1 MSTRSEN
8 TMYIPYGA
16 FELKASY
23 QKNFLKANAIVSGS
37 VILLTVIY
45 LIATM
50 LLADDAI
57 DLTGKVIK
65 TVADLGPPPSVAQK
79 PPQVQ
84 VVQPDITLP
93 KVGIPKPVA
102 DEELMD
108 EDVVLATREELA
120 DIQAPDVGSE
130 KGVTIDI
137 DEDFIPASDAF
148 VPVENMPEL
157 IFKNKPEYPR
167 MVKDAGLEGTVY
179 LRVLVKKDG
188 TVGDAKVEKSSKIA
202 SLDEAALKAVFAC
215 TFKPA
220 IQNGRPVNV
229 WVSFPYEFSLTKKQ

>member
-1 MSTRSEN
+1 MPARQGSAMNS
-8 TMYIPYGA
+8 PYGA

-23 QKNFLKANAIVSGS
+23 QRNFLKSNAVVSGTI
-37 VILLTVIY
+37 VLITIIY
-45 LIATM
+45 LVATVFGG
-50 LLADDAI
+50 DDAI
-57 DLTGKVIK
+57 DMTGKVIK

-84 VVQPDITLP
+84 VVQPDINLP

-120 DIQAPDVGSE
+120 DIQAPDVGSQE
-130 KGVTIDI
+130 GVTIDI
-137 DEDFIPASDAF
+137 DEDFIPGSDEF

-157 IFKNKPEYPR
+157 IHKEVPEYPK
-167 MVKDAGLEGTVY
+167 MAKQAGLDGDVT

-188 TVGDAKVEKSSKIA
+188 TVGDAKVQVSSNIA
-202 SLDEAALKAVFAC
+202 SLDEAALRAVFKC

-229 WVSFPYEFSLTKKQ
+229 WVSFPYEFSLTKQ

>member
-1 MSTRSEN
+1 MPTRTES

-16 FELKASY
+16 YELKATY

-45 LIATM
+45 LLAT
-50 LLADDAI
+50 AFGGDDAI
-57 DLTGKVIK
+57 DLTGRVIK

-102 DEELMD
+102 DDELMD

-120 DIQAPDVGSE
+120 DIQAPDVGSDE
-130 KGVTIDI
+130 GVKIDI
-137 DEDFIPASDAF
+137 DEDFIPASDEF
-148 VPVENMPEL
+148 VPVEIMPEL

-167 MVKDAGLEGTVY
+167 MVKDAGLEGKVT

-188 TVGDAKVEKSSKIA
+188 TVGDAIVQVSSRIA
-202 SLDEAALKAVFAC
+202 SLDEAALKAVFGC

-229 WVSFPYEFSLTKKQ
+229 WVSFPYEFELTKKQ

>member
-1 MSTRSEN
+1 MTTRNEN
-8 TMYIPYGA
+8 TMFVPYGA

-45 LIATM
+45 LLVTVLFAE
-50 LLADDAI
+50 DAL
-57 DLTGKVIK
+57 DMTGKVIK

-79 PPQVQ
+79 PPQIQ
-84 VVQPDITLP
+84 VIQPDINLP

-102 DEELMD
+102 DDELMD
-108 EDVVLATREELA
+108 EDVVLATKDELA
-120 DIQAPDVGSE
+120 DIQAPDVGSD

-137 DEDFIPASDAF
+137 DEDFIPGSDEF

-157 IFKNKPEYPR
+157 IHKESGEYPR
-167 MVKDAGLEGTVY
+167 FAKEAGLEGTVY
-179 LRVLVKKDG
+179 VRVLVKKDG
-188 TVGDAKVEKSSKIA
+188 TVGDAKIEKSSGVV
-202 SLDEAALKAVFAC
+202 SLDEAAMKLVYKC

-229 WVSFPYEFSLTKKQ
+229 WVSFPYEFTLTRK

>member
-1 MSTRSEN
+1 MARRLESAIYS
-8 TMYIPYGA
+8 PYGA
-16 FELKASY
+16 YELKATY

-37 VILLTVIY
+37 VILITLIY
-45 LIATM
+45 LIATVW
-50 LLADDAI
+50 AGDDAI

-84 VVQPDITLP
+84 IVQPDITLP

-108 EDVVLATREELA
+108 EDVVLATKEELA

-130 KGVTIDI
+130 EGVKIDI
-137 DEDFIPASDAF
+137 DEDFIPGSDEF
-148 VPVENMPEL
+148 VPVEIMPEL

-202 SLDEAALKAVFAC
+202 SLDEAALAAAFGCK
-215 TFKPA
+215 FKPA

-229 WVSFPYEFSLTKKQ
+229 WVSFPYEFTLTKQ

>member
-1 MSTRSEN
+1 MARRLESAVYS
-8 TMYIPYGA
+8 PYGA
-16 FELKASY
+16 YELKATY

-37 VILLTVIY
+37 VILITIIY
-45 LIATM
+45 L
-50 LLADDAI
+50 LAVAFGGDNAI

-79 PPQVQ
+79 PPQIQ
-84 VVQPDITLP
+84 VVQPDIKLP

-102 DEELMD
+102 DEELME

-130 KGVTIDI
+130 SGVTIDI
-137 DEDFIPASDAF
+137 DEDFIPGSDEF

-157 IFKNKPEYPR
+157 IYKHIPEYPR
-167 MVKDAGLEGTVY
+167 MVREAGLEGNVT

-188 TVGDAKVEKSSKIA
+188 SVGDAKVQVSSKIA
-202 SLDEAALKAVFAC
+202 SLDEAALKAVFSC
-215 TFKPA
+215 KFKPA
-220 IQNGRPVNV
+220 IQNGRPVLV
-229 WVSFPYEFSLTKKQ
+229 WVSFPYEFSLTKK

>member
-1 MSTRSEN
+1 MARRLESAIYS
-8 TMYIPYGA
+8 PYGA
-16 FELKASY
+16 YELKATY

-37 VILLTVIY
+37 VILITVIY
-45 LIATM
+45 LLATV
-50 LLADDAI
+50 LSGDDAI

-84 VVQPDITLP
+84 VVQPDINLP
-93 KVGIPKPVA
+93 KIGIPKPVA

-130 KGVTIDI
+130 EGVKIDI
-137 DEDFIPASDAF
+137 DEDFIPGSDEF
-148 VPVENMPEL
+148 VPVEIMPE
-157 IFKNKPEYPR
+157 FVYKHMTEYPR

-188 TVGDAKVEKSSKIA
+188 SVGDAKVEKSSKIA
-202 SLDEAALKAVFAC
+202 SLDEAALKAAYLC
-215 TFKPA
+215 KFKPG

-229 WVSFPYEFSLTKKQ
+229 WVSFDYEFTLVKQ

>member
-1 MSTRSEN
+1 MARRFESAIYS
-8 TMYIPYGA
+8 PYGA
-16 FELKASY
+16 FELKATY
-23 QKNFLKANAIVSGS
+23 QKNFLKANAMVSGT
-37 VILLTVIY
+37 VILLTAIY
-45 LIATM
+45 LMVVA
-50 LLADDAI
+50 LSGADAL

-84 VVQPDITLP
+84 VVQPDIKLP

-102 DEELMD
+102 DEELME

-130 KGVTIDI
+130 SGVRIDI
-137 DEDFIPASDAF
+137 DEDFIPSSDAF

-157 IFKNKPEYPR
+157 IYKNKPEYPR

-202 SLDEAALKAVFAC
+202 SLDEAALKAVFGC
-215 TFKPA
+215 KFKPA

-229 WVSFPYEFSLTKKQ
+229 WVSFPYEFSLTKK

>member
-1 MSTRSEN
+1 MARRFESAIYS
-8 TMYIPYGA
+8 PYGA
-16 FELKASY
+16 YELKAKY
-23 QKNFLKANAIVSGS
+23 QKNFLKSTGFVVGFVA
-37 VILLTVIY
+37 LLVTIYFVATV
-45 LIATM
+45 LGG
-50 LLADDAI
+50 DEAI

-84 VVQPDITLP
+84 VVQPDINLP

-102 DEELMD
+102 DEELLD
-108 EDVVLATREELA
+108 EDVVLATKEELA
-120 DIQAPDVGSE
+120 EIQAPDIGSE
-130 KGVTIDI
+130 EGIKVNI
-137 DEDFIPASDAF
+137 DEDFVPAPDEF
-148 VPVENMPEL
+148 VPVEIMPEL
-157 IFKNKPEYPR
+157 IHKNTPEYPR

-188 TVGDAKVEKSSKIA
+188 TVGDAKVEKSSNIA
-202 SLDEAALKAVFAC
+202 SLDEAALKAVYGC

-229 WVSFPYEFSLTKKQ
+229 WVSFPYEFILNKK

>member
-1 MSTRSEN
+1 
-8 TMYIPYGA
+8 MYIPYGA
-16 FELKASY
+16 YELKATY
-23 QKNFLKANAIVSGS
+23 QRNFLKANVIVSGS
-37 VILLTVIY
+37 VILLTIIY
-45 LIATM
+45 L
-50 LLADDAI
+50 LAAVLSGDDAI

-102 DEELMD
+102 DDELLD

-120 DIQAPDVGSE
+120 DIQAPDVGSDE
-130 KGVTIDI
+130 GVRIEI
-137 DEDFIPASDAF
+137 EEDFIPASDEF
-148 VPVENMPEL
+148 VPVEIMPEL

-167 MVKDAGLEGTVY
+167 MVEQAGLEGTVY

-188 TVGDAKVEKSSKIA
+188 TVGDAKVEKSSKIE
-202 SLDEAALKAVFAC
+202 SLDEAALKAVYAC

-229 WVSFPYEFSLTKKQ
+229 WVSFPYEFTLIRK